1 MKRADENP
9 LSLRACDGEPG
20 MVLCMSAFDMDR
32 PEVLQIF
39 LQLVERGQCRLV
51 VDSSSR
57 PD

>member
-1 MKRADENP
+1 MSTAEREE
-9 LSLRACDGEPG
+9 LFSLRAGEGDPG
-20 MVLCMSAFDMDR
+20 VVLRMSPCDMDR

-51 VDSSSR
+51 VDSR